1 MLVLSRKSG
10 SAIAVGDD
18 IEIEVLAIRGNQVKI
33 GIRAPEAVAIVPSE
47 LKAQP
52 SREGPHNA
60 EGSPNPPA
68 RRMKLVAPEQS

>member
-33 GIRAPEAVAIVPSE
+33 GIRAPAGGGHRAV
-47 LKAQP
+47 
-52 SREGPHNA
+52 
-60 EGSPNPPA
+60 
-68 RRMKLVAPEQS
+68 

>member
-10 SAIAVGDD
+10 SAITVGDD

-33 GIRAPEAVAIVPSE
+33 GIRAPQAVVIVRSE

-52 SREGPHNA
+52 SSARPNNT
-60 EGSPNPPA
+60 EGSRNPSS
-68 RRMKLVAPEQS
+68 RRIG

>member
-33 GIRAPEAVAIVPSE
+33 GIRAPEAVAIVRSE

-52 SREGPHNA
+52 S
-60 EGSPNPPA
+60 A
-68 RRMKLVAPEQS
+68 RITPKALGISRRA

>member
-33 GIRAPEAVAIVPSE
+33 GIRAPEAVAIVRSE

-52 SREGPHNA
+52 SRERPNNA
-60 EGSPNPPA
+60 EGSQDPSS
-68 RRMKLVAPEQS
+68 RRIG

>member
-10 SAIAVGDD
+10 SAITVGDD

-33 GIRAPEAVAIVPSE
+33 GIRAPQAVVIVRSE

-52 SREGPHNA
+52 SRERPNNA
-60 EGSPNPPA
+60 EGSRDPSS
-68 RRMKLVAPEQS
+68 RVIG